1 MMDTLLAKNLKP
13 YLAYNNS
20 RITRL
25 LELMHPKTKPL
36 FHILTFL
43 LHTNLRDLPGYIKD
57 KEVPYGIE
65 NYSFPPGFEAEFSTI
80 FPGYPLR
87 QRMSEDTGPNQLSI
101 KSLLLMGSV
110 GSMAQT
116 GKSDFDYWVCFNED
130 SLNPKQLELF
140 KKKLLEIEK
149 WADKDHDLEVHF
161 FPTDIK
167 RAQVNNFGEAD
178 KESAGSAIA
187 RLLKEEF
194 YRTCVLVAGRMPFWC
209 LIPTGISDD
218 EYNQYKKAAKG
229 SSEVNTGMLV
239 DLGNLYE
246 ITTGEFFGAA
256 LWQMNKAMDSPYKSV
271 LKMAMLEGFLDPEVE
286 SQLLCNIVKKRFH
299 EGTPKK
305 DDWKRYDPYATMF
318 DHILDY
324 YVKKQ
329 RNDVVDLLQT
339 CFYIKIGFKAR
350 KSLIGSTNLNFKQK
364 TMLDYIENWG
374 WDQNKLDDLNDFKEW
389 GFEKVLSLG
398 NRVHNFLIQTYR
410 NLADRLK
417 KEDQAKQMISEQDIT
432 VLGRKLFTFYSQKP
446 GKVQLMK
453 KAFDEG
459 LWQESITFA
468 ADYNKQRKVLWSFYS
483 GKHNK
488 QDLSS
493 WKAKDKLLKQGLNIL
508 SIVIWAI
515 HNGMLDKK
523 TSLYFV
529 LPNPSPVGLA
539 DIQKLMETTIEFFP
553 SSKISSISNKDLLSH
568 EKRTRILIVLNF
580 DSPRWLQ
587 EIKTISIIY
596 LNSWGELFCESYDA
610 KVGVE
615 KILEYIL
622 EDPMNLKKNYTIFI
636 PHSQYSKKIHD
647 SLKSL
652 IVKKVGR

>member
-1 MMDTLLAKNLKP
+1 
-13 YLAYNNS
+13 
-20 RITRL
+20 
-25 LELMHPKTKPL
+25 
-36 FHILTFL
+36 
-43 LHTNLRDLPGYIKD
+43 
-57 KEVPYGIE
+57 
-65 NYSFPPGFEAEFSTI
+65 
-80 FPGYPLR
+80 
-87 QRMSEDTGPNQLSI
+87 
-101 KSLLLMGSV
+101 
-110 GSMAQT
+110 
-116 GKSDFDYWVCFNED
+116 
-130 SLNPKQLELF
+130 
-140 KKKLLEIEK
+140 
-149 WADKDHDLEVHF
+149 
-161 FPTDIK
+161 
-167 RAQVNNFGEAD
+167 
-178 KESAGSAIA
+178 
-187 RLLKEEF
+187 
-194 YRTCVLVAGRMPFWC
+194 
-209 LIPTGISDD
+209 
-218 EYNQYKKAAKG
+218 
-229 SSEVNTGMLV
+229 
-239 DLGNLYE
+239 
-246 ITTGEFFGAA
+246 
-256 LWQMNKAMDSPYKSV
+256 
-271 LKMAMLEGFLDPEVE
+271 
-286 SQLLCNIVKKRFH
+286 
-299 EGTPKK
+299 
-305 DDWKRYDPYATMF
+305 
-318 DHILDY
+318 
-324 YVKKQ
+324 
-329 RNDVVDLLQT
+329 
-339 CFYIKIGFKAR
+339 
-350 KSLIGSTNLNFKQK
+350 
-364 TMLDYIENWG
+364 
-374 WDQNKLDDLNDFKEW
+374 
-389 GFEKVLSLG
+389 
-398 NRVHNFLIQTYR
+398 
-410 NLADRLK
+410 
-417 KEDQAKQMISEQDIT
+417 MISEQDIT
-432 VLGRKLFTFYSQKP
+432 VLGRKLFTFYSQKQ

-587 EIKTISIIY
+587 EIKTISVIY